1 MKRPSDY
8 LAANLKIY
16 FEHNEIS
23 TNGLANQSGIPQKT
37 IWVCVTGSNAP
48 SVNTAQVVCDSARL
62 SAPMLTLGE
71 YSPEQ
76 LANSRAVE
84 AIAKELMRLDKAQLK
99 VIKEMISNLGK

>member
-8 LAANLKIY
+8 LAANLKTY

-48 SVNTAQVVCDSARL
+48 SVNTAQVVCDSVKL
-62 SAPMLTLGE
+62 SASMLTLGE
-71 YSPEQ
+71 YKPAEIK
-76 LANSRAVE
+76 NSKAV
-84 AIAKELMRLDKAQLK
+84 ADIAKDLMRLDKSQLK
-99 VIKEMISNLGK
+99 VIKEMVNNLGK